1 MRNKIMLLV
10 VVMCMATG
18 MRAQFYPGFNPAAQA
33 KKERQKVAAEAE
45 KNYQK
50 GNELL
55 KAQKLDKALVCYE
68 KAASAGHA
76 GAQYNMGV
84 FYAEGKVVEQDYQK
98 AVEWF
103 ERAAEQGMKD
113 AEFNLAS
120 IYHQGLGGL
129 KDPQK
134 AEYWA
139 RKYKG
144 LAATGEIGEVID
156 IPDEQPKFPG
166 GDKALMQWL
175 QENLHYP
182 VQAAKEH
189 ATGRV
194 LVNFVINT
202 DGSTD
207 EVKVLRSAHPLLDQ
221 EAMRVVKEMPKW
233 EPGKKDGKVVRVRF
247 TLPITFHLNMNNPQQ
262 GK

>member
-1 MRNKIMLLV
+1 MRNRMMWLV

-18 MRAQFYPGFNPAAQA
+18 MKAQFFPGGFNPAMQA

-55 KAQKLDKALVCYE
+55 KAQKPEKALACYE
-68 KAASAGHA
+68 KAAEAGHA
-76 GAQYNMGV
+76 GAQYNMGA
-84 FYAEGKVVEQDYQK
+84 FYAEGRVVEQDYQK

-103 ERAAEQGMKD
+103 EKAAEQGLKD

-156 IPDEQPKFPG
+156 VPDEQPQFPG
-166 GDKALMQWL
+166 GQQALMQWL
-175 QENLHYP
+175 QENLRYP
-182 VQAAKEH
+182 QQAMKEH

-194 LVNFVINT
+194 LVNYVVNT
-202 DGSTD
+202 DGSID
-207 EVKVLRSAHPLLDQ
+207 EVKIIKSAHPVLDQ

-233 EPGKKDGKVVRVRF
+233 IPGKKDGKVVRVRF
-247 TLPITFHLNMNNPQQ
+247 TLPVTFKLNLNE

>member
-1 MRNKIMLLV
+1 MRNKMMLLV

-18 MRAQFYPGFNPAAQA
+18 MRAQFYPGFNPAEQA

-55 KAQKLDKALVCYE
+55 KAQKLDKALACYE

-76 GAQYNMGV
+76 GAQYNMGA

-103 ERAAEQGMKD
+103 EKAAEQGVKD

-156 IPDEQPKFPG
+156 APDVLPSFPG
-166 GDKALMQWL
+166 GEQALMTWL
-175 QENLHYP
+175 RENLKYP
-182 VQAAKEH
+182 QQAMKEH

-202 DGSTD
+202 DGSID
-207 EVKVLRSAHPLLDQ
+207 EVKILRSVHPVLNE
-221 EAMRVVKEMPKW
+221 EAMRVIKEMPKW
-233 EPGKKDGKVVRVRF
+233 QPGMKDGKVVRVRF
-247 TLPITFHLNMNNPQQ
+247 TMPITFSLNMNPPQM
-262 GK
+262 GN